1 MRMMRVSLVL
11 ATVVIGVLGLRETP
25 SLAVTSPQALKSEA
39 CTGVVEGTTRPEV
52 VPSYLT
58 WETLF
63 ATLQRNDD
71 PSFSRLGVDENTKQL
86 IAAHAQQ
93 AIGKRQVAL
102 SRSGTTVIT
111 NPRENP
117 DPIGAESI
125 LTSRDDLIR
134 AVPETTVTRLREA
147 ASEHTRLR
155 TFQLPA
161 RGRLVDI
168 EGVQRCLVEVT
179 GRKFPHLIPESKYWE
194 LYFHVLTLASS
205 QLSGGADKYSP
216 EYIRTV
222 QKYALR
228 MDAAL
233 VVKVLDVATD
243 THHLVE
249 DLKRQGADDAS
260 VAAVVLAAR
269 DELLR
274 SLPGPAWLEVNR
286 EASRTRDGITFF
298 FKGYPSGQ

>member
-1 MRMMRVSLVL
+1 MRVMRVSLIL
-11 ATVVIGVLGLRETP
+11 ATAVISVPAVRATQ
-25 SLAVTSPQALKSEA
+25 SLARTPPQVVKSEA
-39 CTGVVEGTTRPEV
+39 CIGVIEGATRPED

-63 ATLQRNDD
+63 AMLQGNDD
-71 PSFSRLGVDENTKQL
+71 PSFRRLGVDENTKQL

-93 AIGKRQVAL
+93 ALGKRQVAL

-111 NPRENP
+111 NPRESP
-117 DPIGAESI
+117 DRIGAEGI

-134 AVPETTVTRLREA
+134 AVPETTVTRLREVA
-147 ASEHTRLR
+147 YEQTRLR

-161 RGRLVDI
+161 QGRFVDI
-168 EGVQRCLVEVT
+168 EDVQRCLVTVKGSE
-179 GRKFPHLIPESKYWE
+179 FPHLIPESEYWE
-194 LYFHVLTLASS
+194 FYFLALTLASS
-205 QLSGGADKYSP
+205 QISGGADKYSP
-216 EYIRTV
+216 DYIRAV
-222 QKYALR
+222 QTYALR

-249 DLKRQGADDAS
+249 DLKRQGADGTS

-274 SLPGPAWLEVNR
+274 SLPGPAWLEVNK
-286 EASRTRDGITFF
+286 EASRTRDGVTFVF
-298 FKGYPSGQ
+298 NAYP

>member
-1 MRMMRVSLVL
+1 MRVMRVSLIL
-11 ATVVIGVLGLRETP
+11 ATVVTSVPAVRATP
-25 SLAVTSPQALKSEA
+25 SLARTSPQVVKSEA
-39 CTGVVEGTTRPEV
+39 CTGVIEGATRPED

-63 ATLQRNDD
+63 AMLQGNDD
-71 PSFSRLGVDENTKQL
+71 PSFRRLGVDENTKQL

-93 AIGKRQVAL
+93 ALGKRQVAL

-111 NPRENP
+111 NPRESP
-117 DPIGAESI
+117 DRIGAESV
-125 LTSRDDLIR
+125 LTSLDDLIR

-147 ASEHTRLR
+147 AYEQTRLR
-155 TFQLPA
+155 TFPLPV
-161 RGRLVDI
+161 RGRLVDVQ
-168 EGVQRCLVEVT
+168 GVQRCRVT
-179 GRKFPHLIPESKYWE
+179 IKGSDYPHLIPDAEYWGV
-194 LYFHVLTLASS
+194 YFMALTLASS
-205 QLSGGADKYSP
+205 QISGGADKYSP
-216 EYIRTV
+216 DYIRAV
-222 QKYALR
+222 QTYALR

-249 DLKRQGADDAS
+249 DLKRQGADGTS

-274 SLPGPAWLEVNR
+274 SLPGPAWLEVNK
-286 EASRTRDGITFF
+286 EASRTRDGVTFVF
-298 FKGYPSGQ
+298 NAYP